1 MTIAE
6 KIFGNA
12 VGAFV
17 MRAKD
22 YLTSEPLPVTSED
35 LGGGKRGLDVSD
47 PLSSDIL
54 TALELLLYGQEDTNL
69 WLEIIANELEA

>member
-1 MTIAE
+1 MQ
-6 KIFGNA
+6 
-12 VGAFV
+12 
-17 MRAKD
+17 
-22 YLTSEPLPVTSED
+22 EPVRVHDVDSNGVTSTD
-35 LGGGKRGLDVSD
+35 LGGGKRGLDVTD

>member
-1 MTIAE
+1 MQQPVRIHDVDSN
-6 KIFGNA
+6 G
-12 VGAFV
+12 
-17 MRAKD
+17 
-22 YLTSEPLPVTSED
+22 LTSTD

-47 PLSSDIL
+47 PVSADIL